1 MSIHLFP
8 EKPPKDRRQKK
19 RYSQDKQKYPLYQ
32 RLYGDSLVGGADQQK
47 TIVARKSGSRKKKR
61 ERKEPKTVSF
71 VKENIIE
78 ASKS

>member
-1 MSIHLFP
+1 MSIHLFS

-19 RYSQDKQKYPLYQ
+19 RYFQDKQKYTLYQ

-47 TIVARKSGSRKKKR
+47 TIVAQKSGSRKKKGER
-61 ERKEPKTVSF
+61 EQPKEVSF
-71 VKENIIE
+71 VRENIIE